1 MAKDLHA
8 NQTRNDGTPYI
19 VHPVEV
25 ARILADFDFDE
36 DVICAALLHDTVEDC
51 GYKLAQIEQDFNK
64 NVANLVDIV
73 SAIDETTYNFDKENL
88 FEDPEFKKSSMD
100 DQTFKKLISLGKKI
114 QADSVLN
121 LPTDFTISKPL
132 ILLILASK
140 SKKFAKQKNGFCR

>member
-1 MAKDLHA
+1 MSREQEVFEEIISRYKKAHLSTSLVEKAFLVAKDLHA

-100 DQTFKKLISLGKKI
+100 DQTFKKLI
-114 QADSVLN
+114 
-121 LPTDFTISKPL
+121 
-132 ILLILASK
+132 
-140 SKKFAKQKNGFCR
+140 